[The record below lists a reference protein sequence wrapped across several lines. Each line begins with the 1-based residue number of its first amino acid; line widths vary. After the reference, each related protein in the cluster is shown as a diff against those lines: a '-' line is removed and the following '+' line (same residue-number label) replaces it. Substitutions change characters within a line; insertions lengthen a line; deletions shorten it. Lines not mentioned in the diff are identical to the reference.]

1 MSSEHCELYST
12 DITPIVDNSLDE
24 NAPLAAVLDSGVFSG
39 NPMLSSVIIGEE
51 DFDNTENTTSDLNG
65 HGTDVAGI
73 VVYGDFTNHA
83 DSAHVFKPLVRIC
96 NGKVMHDDNG
106 NPSYIQDKR
115 PEQII
120 KEAIGYF
127 HREYHCRIFNLS
139 SGNADYIYN
148 DGRLLIYRSSYKP

>member
-1 MSSEHCELYST
+1 MTNL
-12 DITPIVDNSLDE
+12 IR
-24 NAPLAAVLDSGVFSG
+24 
-39 NPMLSSVIIGEE
+39 EE

-120 KEAIGYF
+120 KEAIEYF
-127 HREYHCRIFNLS
+127 HRKYHCRIFNLS
-139 SGNADYIYN
+139 SGNADYIYS
-148 DGRLLIYRSSYKP
+148 DDR